1 MAGCADLIA
10 GQGGVDIPG
19 NSERAPDRGLTNAV
33 PRWLLVILR
42 IHLGAIL
49 LITDAG
55 KLFRDPPFSNEM
67 ADFINVMLKRPGWVW
82 YQHFLRADVLP
93 HAALFSYLVMIGEL
107 VAGICLLTGAFTRA
121 GAAIAMLLFL
131 NYMFAKGRWFLSPDS
146 EDAAVFFSA
155 LVVMLGAAG
164 RAYGVDAY
172 LARRWPNALLW

>member
-1 MAGCADLIA
+1 
-10 GQGGVDIPG
+10 
-19 NSERAPDRGLTNAV
+19 
-33 PRWLLVILR
+33 
-42 IHLGAIL
+42 
-49 LITDAG
+49 
-55 KLFRDPPFSNEM
+55 
-67 ADFINVMLKRPGWVW
+67 PGWVW